1 MLLNIGFCQDPLFHF
16 DTWFQLQSDL
26 KNVYEKV
33 KTWLARWY
41 SSGGSE
47 LEKGSDEAGT
57 IGCAEEGKSQSPV
70 SSEPF

>member
-1 MLLNIGFCQDPLFHF
+1 MLLNIRFCQDPLFHF

-33 KTWLARWY
+33 KTWLAMSS

-47 LEKGSDEAGT
+47 LEKGSDETGI
-57 IGCAEEGKSQSPV
+57 IGCAEDGKSKSPM
-70 SSEPF
+70 